1 MKPSLRWYHA
11 AQTDN
16 HNNTNTRVM
25 NRSNFMIF
33 IGLLALMALTRTEYP
48 DFSVIIP
55 DASWAVFLL
64 AGFFLRQARY
74 FIIFALAAWGLD
86 IFAFRADLA
95 AAYCFTPGYIALVFT
110 WMALWFGGRLV
121 NADSARAPLL
131 LTAVALPTAFVAFVI
146 SNLGYYL
153 YSVYGETMTAMEYS
167 IAIAKYLP
175 WFEATT
181 AAYASLVSASIW
193 GVRQLQQQRLS
204 QA

>member
-1 MKPSLRWYHA
+1 MKPLIRWYHA
-11 AQTDN
+11 AHTDN
-16 HNNTNTRVM
+16 HNTNTSVM
-25 NRSNFMIF
+25 NRSNLIIF

-48 DFSVIIP
+48 GFSVIIP

-74 FIIFALAAWGLD
+74 FIVFALAAWGLD
-86 IFAFRADLA
+86 IYAFRTDLA

-121 NADSARAPLL
+121 NTDSPRAPLL
-131 LTAVALPTAFVAFVI
+131 LTAIALPTAFVAFVI

-153 YSVYGETMTAMEYS
+153 YSVYGETMTAVEYS
-167 IAIAKYLP
+167 IAVAKYLP
-175 WFEATT
+175 WYEATT
-181 AAYASLVSASIW
+181 VAYTGLISASAW
-193 GVRQLQQQRLS
+193 GVRQLQQLRPA